1 MRRALILGLAACTV
15 HAPLPTL
22 LPARLSS
29 IMIDAALD
37 TVRGAIDR
45 CGADAG
51 QPAGTRVQLR
61 LRVDGPTGQVVS
73 AWASARRPTC
83 PWPTAPCRP

>member
-1 MRRALILGLAACTV
+1 
-15 HAPLPTL
+15 
-22 LPARLSS
+22 
-29 IMIDAALD
+29 MIDAALD

-73 AWASARRPTC
+73 AWALGAKAHLPRAHCAVQAVTIAKFE
-83 PWPTAPCRP
+83 TTIATGQTIDVTLTTH